1 MKYFFTL
8 VLLMALGTGCK
19 QKLLSGAELEKKLVK
34 TMQDFLDKES
44 HPGVSFTVKDVNYF
58 PDKNKKEYYCSF
70 HVNMRTDRADTIG
83 TMTANISNDFK
94 KVERIQ

>member
-1 MKYFFTL
+1 MKYFFTF
-8 VLLMALGTGCK
+8 VFLLALCTGCK
-19 QKLLSGAELEKKLVK
+19 QKVLSGAELEKKLVK

-44 HPGVSFTVKDVNYF
+44 HPGVAFTVKDVSYF
-58 PDKNKKEYYCSF
+58 PDKNKKRYDCAF
-70 HVNMRTDRADTIG
+70 HVNMHTDRTDTIG